1 MNTIRV
7 FIIFFLFIF
16 SVIRDY
22 VIRDYV
28 IRDYVIR
35 DYVIRV
41 YVFII
46 RFVGCQGA
54 IAVVIR
60 IRHVLQVLDF
70 CMNLVHFI
78 VNEFQSG
85 LVAG

>member
-7 FIIFFLFIF
+7 FIIFFLFTF

-28 IRDYVIR
+28 IRDC
-35 DYVIRV
+35 
-41 YVFII
+41 VFII